1 MSKKTLG
8 FLPKSGE
15 AMLKDAIGQFKG
27 IISQIEE
34 GIKKV
39 TAKVTANEKKAEKI
53 RVENLKLVAVVEQA
67 SNAQKNLQAILS
79 DKIMTEPAVDE
90 VAETETTEKE
100 EDVVDDEEPPEDTTS
115 KESNS

>member
-1 MSKKTLG
+1 MSKRTFG
-8 FLPKSGE
+8 ILPKSGE
-15 AMLKDAIGQFKG
+15 KILKEAIGQFKG

-53 RVENLKLVAVVEQA
+53 RVENKKLVAAVAEA
-67 SNAQKNLQAILS
+67 ANAQQNLQAILS
-79 DKIMTEPAVDE
+79 GKLMVEPTEVETE
-90 VAETETTEKE
+90 VEETTEKE
-100 EDVVDDEEPPEDTTS
+100 ETVDEEEPPEDTTS